1 MDAVTERQAGH
12 HIDAHDGRDA
22 AVGKVTANT
31 IADALAVM
39 LADLVAVLSDA
50 PTVETLE
57 RLANRLDDRGRI
69 ANGTP
74 AAALLGQVS
83 VSLMR
88 MGL

>member
-1 MDAVTERQAGH
+1 MRIHLPSTISPPSALQRD
-12 HIDAHDGRDA
+12 DGRNRRPTE
-22 AVGKVTANT
+22 AVL
-31 IADALAVM
+31 ADALAVM
-39 LADLVAVLSDA
+39 LVDLMAVLSET
-50 PTVETLE
+50 PTIETLE
-57 RLANRLDDRGRI
+57 RLANRLDDRGRT

>member
-1 MDAVTERQAGH
+1 MRIHLPSTISPPSALQGD
-12 HIDAHDGRDA
+12 DGRNRRPTE
-22 AVGKVTANT
+22 AVL
-31 IADALAVM
+31 ADALAVM
-39 LADLVAVLSDA
+39 LVDLIAVLSDSH
-50 PTVETLE
+50 TVETLE